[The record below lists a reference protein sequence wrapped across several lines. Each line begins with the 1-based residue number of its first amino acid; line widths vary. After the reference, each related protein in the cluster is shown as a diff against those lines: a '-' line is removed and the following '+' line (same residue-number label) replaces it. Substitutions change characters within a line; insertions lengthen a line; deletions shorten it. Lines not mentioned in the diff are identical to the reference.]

1 MTVGRAPG
9 RSQADPHPLGGSA
22 DVFVGRG
29 ADIPL
34 LEVRDLVKRYH
45 LPRESLFAPA
55 PVVEALR
62 GVSFTVQSG
71 RSLGIV
77 GESGSGK
84 STLARQVMALE
95 APTSGSVRLLGRDLN
110 ALAPA

>member
-1 MTVGRAPG
+1 M
-9 RSQADPHPLGGSA
+9 SE
-22 DVFVGRG
+22 
-29 ADIPL
+29 PL
-34 LEVRDLVKRYH
+34 LVVDQLVKRYT
-45 LPRESLFAPA
+45 LPRESLFQPA

-62 GVSFTVQSG
+62 GVSFTVQPG

-95 APTSGSVRLLGRDLN
+95 APTEGSVSLLGRDLH
-110 ALAPA
+110 ALSPAELRA